1 MSNSPSMNS
10 TPDFNLFEDEERVL
24 AQAGVL
30 AEHFVARS
38 GDLAARFE
46 ELVSAYRESI
56 SEKQRL
62 VRLGDRHQEQL
73 RRIGAELKEKN
84 RILEEQSRHLLVL
97 NTELAH
103 EIEARKTLEL
113 ELRVL
118 ATTDPLTGLYNR
130 RRFLELGDYEIQR
143 WQRTLRGLALLV
155 LDLDHFK
162 RVNDQHGHAA
172 GDEVLRRF
180 AMVCKNNL
188 RAMDSMGRI
197 GGEEF
202 AILLPET
209 NLEEGAGIAEKVR
222 RVLADSPMSGPE
234 PISITVSIGVVVA
247 AGQETF
253 AQLLAR
259 GDACLYAA
267 KGQGRN
273 RVVAGTA

>member
-1 MSNSPSMNS
+1 MNS
-10 TPDFNLFEDEERVL
+10 TPEFNLFEGEERVL
-24 AQAGVL
+24 ARAGAL
-30 AEHFVARS
+30 SEHFAGHP
-38 GDLAARFE
+38 GDLGARFE
-46 ELVSAYRESI
+46 ELVSAYRESV

-62 VRLGDRHQEQL
+62 VRLGDRQQEQL
-73 RRIGAELKEKN
+73 RRIGSELKEKN

-103 EIEARKTLEL
+103 EIEARKSLEM

-130 RRFLELGDYEIQR
+130 RRFLELGEYEIQR

-162 RVNDQHGHAA
+162 RVNDEHGHAA

-188 RAMDSMGRI
+188 RAMDSIGRI

-209 NLEEGAGIAEKVR
+209 SLEEGVRIAEKVR
-222 RVLADSPMSGPE
+222 SVLAESPMSGPA

-247 AGQETF
+247 EGQETF
-253 AQLLAR
+253 AQVLAR
-259 GDACLYAA
+259 GDSCLYAA

-273 RVVAGTA
+273 RVVSGAA